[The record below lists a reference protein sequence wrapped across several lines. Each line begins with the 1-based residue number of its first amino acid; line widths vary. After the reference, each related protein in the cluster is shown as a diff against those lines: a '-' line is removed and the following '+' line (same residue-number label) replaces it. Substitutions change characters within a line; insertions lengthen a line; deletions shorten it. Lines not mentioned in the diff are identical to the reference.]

1 MNNMISIREAAAQ
14 AGKEP
19 ETIRRGILQ
28 GKLPGTPIKS
38 DAGRTNFL
46 IPRRA
51 WDLYMQT
58 GLYPQ
63 LLAQYVMQAE
73 TIEQG
78 VAYLRAALTD

>member
-38 DAGRTNFL
+38 DAGRTNLADEYATESRHRSDDF
-46 IPRRA
+46 RA
-51 WDLYMQT
+51 KL
-58 GLYPQ
+58 
-63 LLAQYVMQAE
+63 
-73 TIEQG
+73 
-78 VAYLRAALTD
+78 